1 MAKAAAMLWLATV
14 VLLSHLVAAGR
25 VLFVPSSVYASH
37 KTIMYH
43 LAEELVKRGHQ
54 VSVWGVFLKPDRV
67 PIPKGV
73 EDISWIVKVPESY
86 IQNMFLYENASVYK
100 AVWKDSVSEPAR
112 KAANWA
118 MALRMCE
125 VALETRRAD
134 FEKLVH
140 RDFDLII
147 VDDLFAP
154 CGLLL
159 TGLRKGV
166 FVYWSMTHMRTETAW
181 SNHSP
186 SPPSYI
192 PVPGTALTDS
202 MDFLERSFNFLS
214 YMKTLYIHH
223 RIILRSLDIVFKKF
237 YPDIPDAFYIERNA
251 SLNFINTPPLF
262 DFPRPFMPRV
272 VFVGG
277 MHCRK
282 AQPLEKKFEE
292 FAGSASN
299 EKGFVIFSTGFSV
312 KWEKVPD
319 KIVAMFVEAFRALPN
334 KVIWQ
339 YDGKPI
345 SNLPSNVLVD
355 SWIPQQ
361 DLLGHPKCRGLITHG
376 GLNSV
381 VESMWHGV
389 PIVGIPIYS
398 EHRDYIVRAT
408 ARNAGI
414 MLPKSNLSKEAI
426 VDAVQMLTLDS
437 KYKES
442 AVSFM
447 ELLQDVP
454 YTELEHAAFW
464 VEFIFRHQEVP
475 HARSGADDLNLL
487 QYFLV
492 DVIAFLVACLIA
504 FAVVAYY
511 CVKYTCR
518 VCSFCGSLFCR
529 LVHTGKSALKRK
541 VE

>member
-1 MAKAAAMLWLATV
+1 
-14 VLLSHLVAAGR
+14 
-25 VLFVPSSVYASH
+25 
-37 KTIMYH
+37 
-43 LAEELVKRGHQ
+43 
-54 VSVWGVFLKPDRV
+54 
-67 PIPKGV
+67 
-73 EDISWIVKVPESY
+73 
-86 IQNMFLYENASVYK
+86 
-100 AVWKDSVSEPAR
+100 
-112 KAANWA
+112 
-118 MALRMCE
+118 
-125 VALETRRAD
+125 
-134 FEKLVH
+134 
-140 RDFDLII
+140 
-147 VDDLFAP
+147 
-154 CGLLL
+154 
-159 TGLRKGV
+159 
-166 FVYWSMTHMRTETAW
+166 MTHMRTETAW

-214 YMKTLYIHH
+214 YIKTLYIHH

-237 YPDIPDAFYIERNA
+237 YPEIPDAFYIERNA

-282 AQPLEKKFEE
+282 AQPLEKVELLGQFPFEQLKLRFQKFDT
-292 FAGSASN
+292 FVGSASN
-299 EKGFVIFSTGFSV
+299 EKGFIIFSTGFSV
-312 KWEKVPD
+312 KWGKVPD

-345 SNLPSNVLVD
+345 SDLPSNVLVD
-355 SWIPQQ
+355 SWVPQQ
-361 DLLGHPKCRGLITHG
+361 DLLDLYEERSTFRLGHPKCRGLITHG

-414 MLPKSNLSKEAI
+414 LLPKSNLSKEAI
-426 VDAVQMLTLDS
+426 VDAVQMLTSNS

-442 AVSFM
+442 AVGFM

-454 YTELEHAAFW
+454 YTELDHAAFW

-492 DVIAFLVACLIA
+492 DVIAFLVACLIV

>member
-1 MAKAAAMLWLATV
+1 MRICLFKERMMLSAAVQRYSAFWLTAV
-14 VLLSHLVAAGR
+14 ILLSPLVTAGR
-25 VLFVPSSVYASH
+25 VLFIPSSVYPSH
-37 KTIMYH
+37 KAVMYH
-43 LAEELVKRGHQ
+43 LAEELVRRGHQ
-54 VSVWGVFLKPDRV
+54 VTTWGIYLKPDRV
-67 PIPKGV
+67 TIPKGV

-86 IQNMFLYENASVYK
+86 IENMYLYENASVYK

-112 KAANWA
+112 RAANWV

-125 VALETRRAD
+125 VALETRKSD
-134 FEKLVH
+134 FEKLVR

-147 VDDLFAP
+147 LDDLFAP
-154 CGLLL
+154 CGLLM
-159 TGLRKGV
+159 TGLRKAV

-181 SNHSP
+181 SNHN
-186 SPPSYI
+186 
-192 PVPGTALTDS
+192 S

-223 RIILRSLDIVFKKF
+223 RIILRSMDVVFKKF
-237 YPDIPDAFYIERNA
+237 YPELPDAFYLERNA

-282 AQPLEKKFEE
+282 AELLGKRLNAFV
-292 FAGSASN
+292 GSNDN
-299 EKGFVIFSTGFSV
+299 ERGFVIFSTGFSV
-312 KWEKVPD
+312 HWKKVPN
-319 KIVAMFVEAFRALPN
+319 KIVAMFVEAFRSLPQ
-334 KVIWQ
+334 KIVWQ
-339 YDGKPI
+339 YDGERI
-345 SNLPSNVLVD
+345 SNLPPNVLVQ
-355 SWIPQQ
+355 SWLPLQ
-361 DLLGHPKCRGLITHG
+361 DLLGHPNCRGLITHG

-389 PIVGIPIYS
+389 PIIGIPIYS

-414 MLPKSNLSKEAI
+414 MLPKSNLSKESV
-426 VDAVQMLTLDS
+426 VDAVRTLTLDPR
-437 KYKES
+437 YKEN
-442 AVSFM
+442 AFAFK

-492 DVIAFLVACLIA
+492 DVIAFLLACLVA
-504 FAVVAYY
+504 FAGVAYY
-511 CVKYTCR
+511 CIKYTCR
-518 VCSFCGSLFCR
+518 VCSLCGSLFCR